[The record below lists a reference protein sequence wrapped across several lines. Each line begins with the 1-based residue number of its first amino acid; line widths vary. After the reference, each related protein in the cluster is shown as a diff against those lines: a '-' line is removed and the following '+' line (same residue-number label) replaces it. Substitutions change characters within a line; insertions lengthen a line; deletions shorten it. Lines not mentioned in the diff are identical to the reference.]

1 MLCLTLQ
8 ILCHEYTCVKLESE
22 EHIAERV
29 MSLLVVDSE
38 CRWRASGL
46 LHLWSRRFVV
56 NIQIKLSVS
65 HGLKSA
71 IPSAPS
77 TGVSTNNLF

>member
-1 MLCLTLQ
+1 MLCLMMH
-8 ILCHEYTCVKLESE
+8 CHQCACVQLEYE
-22 EHIAERV
+22 EHISERV
-29 MSLLVVDSE
+29 MSLLVIDSE
-38 CRWRASGL
+38 YRWRAGRL

-77 TGVSTNNLF
+77 TGVSTNNVF